1 MTFSRGRKQKNWR
14 KIAVSVFVAL
24 VLLVLASVLIIRRE
38 YNQNLRPVSASQKNI
53 IFTVQKGASV
63 QEVGSSLREAGLIR
77 SPWAFEW
84 YFRTNSLREYLKAGT
99 YNLRPNLSVS
109 EIAGVITQG
118 RVATDLVTIIPGLRL
133 DQVRSTLIDKYGFS
147 AASVDAALNPSGYAN
162 HPALVDKPKGASLEG
177 YLYPESFQK
186 TAETNP
192 QTIIRSSLD
201 QMQKYLTPELRAGI
215 VRQGLTVH
223 QGVILASI
231 IEQEVSDGADKKTVA
246 QVFLKRLK
254 EGRLLQSDATAS
266 YGAILS
272 GEADGLNRTQLL
284 MYDSKYNTY
293 IHKGLTPTPISNV
306 SISSL
311 EAVSSPSKTDY
322 LYFVSGDDG
331 KTYFS
336 RTLAEHEALTKEHCT
351 QLCQ

>member
-1 MTFSRGRKQKNWR
+1 MVFSRGRKQKNWR
-14 KIAVSVFVAL
+14 RIIAS
-24 VLLVLASVLIIRRE
+24 VLLVSLFVVLASVFLIRRE
-38 YNQNLRPVSASQKNI
+38 YNQNLRPVSASQKNV

-63 QEVGSSLREAGLIR
+63 QEVGASLKEAGLIR
-77 SPWAFEW
+77 SSWAFEW
-84 YFRTNSLREYLKAGT
+84 YFRTNNLREYLKAGT

-109 EIAGVITQG
+109 EIADVITQG

-147 AASVDAALNPSGYAN
+147 AASVDAALDPSNYN
-162 HPALVDKPKGASLEG
+162 DHPALVDKPKNASLEG

-223 QGVILASI
+223 QGVILASV

-266 YGAILS
+266 YGAVLS
-272 GEADGLNRTQLL
+272 GEANRLNREELL

-293 IHKGLTPTPISNV
+293 LHKGLTPTPISNV

-311 EAVSSPSKTDY
+311 EAVSNPSKTDY